1 MRTWKKPLLSAA
13 VARRPRLGAGL
24 GALFMGLVALST
36 GCGEAAA
43 SGNEE
48 TFSALAPQDI
58 QGTPATCQDVK
69 NANPSA
75 EDGEYTLYFNG
86 YRFEPWTA
94 WCHDMAGTP
103 TEYLTL
109 KQTGTTSNYSQYTV
123 GGETTGETVRTTYF
137 KLRIDPLTLRVNTSD
152 QRFASSTGG
161 LYFRGSLVSSM
172 PYASAMSCDRVAA
185 GGANLDLRDTPF
197 TVAVDQ
203 FSLAGYLPFGGNTYS
218 QSDQVVDMLG
228 GGWCGSNS
236 LTGLSNPSNQNG
248 GLLQLNL
255 THNKPRSCEELK
267 NAYGY
272 SGDDEYTLYINGNPN
287 KPWQVWCRNM
297 AGAPLDYLVLR
308 NVGASNYSQYT
319 AGGSSPGSSVRTSY
333 SRLRIDPLNLYV
345 IITDRT
351 FTTSTGGLLHAN
363 RDPVNSMPYAT
374 AMSCDQTASG
384 MANLDL
390 RGTSF
395 SVSSNPFALSGY
407 VPVGNTHVIN
417 AQVFNLTGGGW
428 CGWNSVHGF
437 TDPLNGTNEHLP
449 LVYTP

>member
-36 GCGEAAA
+36 GCGEAAE

-48 TFSALAPQDI
+48 TFSALAPQDL
-58 QGTPATCQDVK
+58 QGTPVTCQQVK

-75 EDGEYTLYFNG
+75 RDGEYTLYFNG
-86 YRFEPWTA
+86 YRFQPWKA
-94 WCHDMAGTP
+94 WCHDMVGTP

-123 GGETTGETVRTTYF
+123 GGETIGETVRTTYF
-137 KLRIDPLTLRVNTSD
+137 RLRIDPLTLRVNTAD
-152 QRFASSTGG
+152 QRFSSSTGG
-161 LYFRGSLVSSM
+161 LYFMGSLVSSM
-172 PYASAMSCDRVAA
+172 PYASAMSCNRSAVGA
-185 GGANLDLRDTPF
+185 ANLDLRDTPF
-197 TVAVDQ
+197 SVATNQ
-203 FSLAGYLPFGGNTYS
+203 FSLGGELPSGTSNYS

-228 GGWCGSNS
+228 GGWCGWNS
-236 LTGLSNPSNQNG
+236 LTGISNPSNQNG
-248 GLLQLNL
+248 GLLQLKL

-267 NAYGY
+267 DAYGY
-272 SGDDEYTLYINGNPN
+272 SGDNEYTLYINGNPN

-297 AGAPLDYLVLR
+297 AGTPLDYLVLR

-319 AGGSSPGSSVRTSY
+319 AGGASPGISVRTSY

-345 IITDRT
+345 VITDRT
-351 FTTSTGGLLHAN
+351 FTTSTGGLLHGN
-363 RDPVNSMPYAT
+363 SVPVNSMPYAT
-374 AMSCDQTASG
+374 AMSCDGTASG

-407 VPVGNTHVIN
+407 VPVGNTQVIN

-428 CGWNSVHGF
+428 CGWNSVYGF
-437 TDPLNGTNEHLP
+437 TDPLNGTNEHLS